1 MSHRNRF
8 RCCVLFA
15 ALGGFLSSCL
25 AEATIEPADDS
36 AAIPPGKVEPGV
48 DAGRDAS
55 ADAGKDSGT
64 DAAGSCVP
72 TTFTGTLTIAA
83 RSGSAP
89 AVGTSCNVTV
99 GPRSSDGFCHVSVL
113 CGGTEWYATERTANG
128 YLPSCTLT
136 AGGFT
141 AGTDPDTTS
150 AGDGSDPALTL
161 SMTSLSIRDDAS
173 GAHGTFQ
180 FSGTPAFEP
189 VGPGC

>member
-8 RCCVLFA
+8 RPSVLSV
-15 ALGGFLSSCL
+15 ALVGLLPSCL
-25 AEATIEPADDS
+25 GEATIEPADAS
-36 AAIPPGKVEPGV
+36 AAIPPVRIEPGV

-55 ADAGKDSGT
+55 TDAGKDSGA

-72 TTFTGTLTIAA
+72 TSFTGTMTIAA

-89 AVGTSCNVTV
+89 AVGSSCSLTV
-99 GPRSSDGFCHVSVL
+99 GPRDSDGFCHVSVL
-113 CGGTEWYATERTANG
+113 CAGTEWYATEGTANG

-136 AGGFT
+136 ASGF
-141 AGTDPDTTS
+141 AVGTDPETTS
-150 AGDGSDPALTL
+150 AGNGSDPALAL

-173 GAHGTFQ
+173 GANGTFQ

-189 VGPGC
+189 VGTGC